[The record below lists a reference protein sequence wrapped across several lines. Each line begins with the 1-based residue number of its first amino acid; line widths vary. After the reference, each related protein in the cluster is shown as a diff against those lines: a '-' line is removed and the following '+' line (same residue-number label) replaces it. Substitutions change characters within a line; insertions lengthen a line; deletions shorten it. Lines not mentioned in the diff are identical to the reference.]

1 MIRLDSYFKNIQIK
15 NIDFLKTDIE
25 EYDYFALKGLG
36 NLLLNCKY
44 IQFEL
49 GIGAPYNG
57 DVVKN
62 DNYYDLLENF
72 QLFIVKDENN
82 PIWKKKISKSDLIVL
97 NQQSKKLIE
106 LAQKK
111 GIGFNIFC
119 LNKKLTSFPL
129 GLTKGVISKNDLINF
144 SFFINNS

>member
-1 MIRLDSYFKNIQIK
+1 MSL
-15 NIDFLKTDIE
+15 
-25 EYDYFALKGLG
+25 
-36 NLLLNCKY
+36 
-44 IQFEL
+44 
-49 GIGAPYNG
+49 
-57 DVVKN
+57 KN